1 MHWAVSA
8 GTVLWKLLRH
18 YGMPEKYITLIQKTY
33 DNCSCRVLS
42 YLIGMLT
49 GVRQGYLLSHFL
61 FLLVID

>member
-1 MHWAVSA
+1 
-8 GTVLWKLLRH
+8 
-18 YGMPEKYITLIQKTY
+18 MPEKYITLIQKTY